1 MLNTHSK
8 KEMEEELTANEFLWI
23 VNLEEQKNLGYH
35 VDLVVVRVEK
45 LVKLTQMLLLKKYS
59 EN

>member
-1 MLNTHSK
+1 MLNMHSK

-45 LVKLTQMLLLKKYS
+45 LVKLTQI
-59 EN
+59 